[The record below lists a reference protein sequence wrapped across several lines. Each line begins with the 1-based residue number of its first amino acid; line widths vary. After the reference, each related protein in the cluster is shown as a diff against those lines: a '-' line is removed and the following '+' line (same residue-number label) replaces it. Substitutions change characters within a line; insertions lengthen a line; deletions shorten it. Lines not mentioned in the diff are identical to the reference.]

1 MSGDV
6 SRVKQR
12 KAVKGKSAAVD
23 TNGTKKMRVVESG
36 SSGGASILTKLV
48 FWSLLASLGVTLTVV
63 YVDYQ
68 PGQLKAAYTKYIP
81 PEVSRFF
88 NQNVRS
94 SKKSFVL
101 SLHCSVFT
109 S

>member
-12 KAVKGKSAAVD
+12 KAVKGKPSAVGGGD

-36 SSGGASILTKLV
+36 ASGAGASILTKLV
-48 FWSLLASLGVTLTVV
+48 FWSLLTTLGVTLTVV

-68 PGQLKAAYTKYIP
+68 PGQLKTAYTKYIP
-81 PEVSRFF
+81 PEVCCSLPEEMILLK
-88 NQNVRS
+88 NVQVYP
-94 SKKSFVL
+94 FI
-101 SLHCSVFT
+101 
-109 S
+109 